1 MNLNGLKKRIGGA
14 ALMFAMAL
22 GIGLSASTPAQ
33 AQWRDRDYRY
43 DDNTVRWDRE
53 RTRQYAFMLG
63 YHNAYSEG
71 KEMAERGSRVDYR
84 NMPGYRQGTN
94 GWLAWMG
101 HQDTYRDSYRRG
113 YEAGFKD
120 GQQRS
125 GRRYGK
131 DDVERIL
138 GDSLRNVY
146 GNDSYYYDDDND
158 RNRRGDWND
167 RDGRDGRYDRND
179 AYRIAQ
185 QNGYNRGL
193 RRGEE
198 DRARRR
204 SYDYDDTSE
213 YRNATDGYRSEYGN
227 RDVYRQ
233 GYRDGFRQGY
243 EDGYRGRGN
252 RSNTSRGGF
261 RWPF

>member
-1 MNLNGLKKRIGGA
+1 MNGLRKRISTA
-14 ALMFAMAL
+14 ALMFAMAI
-22 GIGLSASTPAQ
+22 GIGLSASTSAQ
-33 AQWRDRDYRY
+33 AQWRN
-43 DDNTVRWDRE
+43 DNYVRWDRE
-53 RTRQYAFMLG
+53 RTRQYALLLG

-71 KEMAERGSRVDYR
+71 KEVAERRGRVDYR

-120 GQQRS
+120 GQERR

-131 DDVERIL
+131 DDVERVL
-138 GDSLRNVY
+138 GDSLKNVY
-146 GNDSYYYDDDND
+146 GNDSYDYDDDYYD
-158 RNRRGDWND
+158 RNGRRDGDWND
-167 RDGRDGRYDRND
+167 RRDGGWNDRND
-179 AYRIAQ
+179 RNNVYRIAQ

-193 RRGEE
+193 RSGQE

-213 YRNATDGYRSEYGN
+213 YRNATEGYRSQYGD
-227 RDVYRQ
+227 REAYRQ
-233 GYRDGFRQGY
+233 GFRDGFRQGY
-243 EDGYRGRGN
+243 EDGYRGRGTS
-252 RSNTSRGGF
+252 RNTSRDGW